1 MSHLEQQLK
10 KIEKEV
16 SNDLTL
22 FKGIS
27 SKYYSVDDLKQL
39 YVDWNIQLKH
49 FDTYLRRSLLIGL
62 SIPLLLLGTIV
73 ALIFKQTII
82 AKLLFMLIPIATIVF
97 LGFSFWLKYRFE
109 SYGELE
115 QTGVKIN
122 KAIKNKTK

>member
-49 FDTYLRRSLLIGL
+49 FDTYLIRNLLIGL

-122 KAIKNKTK
+122 KAIKNKAK